1 MRNEDIEGSVEAII
15 SRLDEYCSGASI
27 QSFPPPSASKV
38 FDDVIRKQKGSV
50 RLASIFLLAYSTA
63 SSGWDFSSIPVG
75 IRGKH
80 GDKRLAAAFT
90 ERHVTLHFNITAFG
104 ENLGWKGNVRNVDLS
119 NDPRFSKFLAS
130 IKKLSA
136 KQREVLLD
144 YAIYKC
150 FESRAVPKP
159 LPPLPSDWLSYARA
173 LQLCEALLAIPSE
186 GHIQQ
191 FLVAGFLSIHRK
203 RFGHSIE
210 THHPHA
216 SDTFDGTSGDIEEFR
231 ESNLVAA
238 YEVTVRDDWKNRL
251 PDLQK
256 KATEAGLQKYIVI
269 ASGVANDKS
278 LSSASA
284 LLDFLE
290 GMAIDLA
297 VVDIKDFFNVFCA
310 ELSPKEMREAINST
324 YEYLLHPKLSGRN
337 EFIDAFTFASQ
348 RWINAQQGGG
358 GNG

>member
-1 MRNEDIEGSVEAII
+1 MRNEDIANAVEGII
-15 SRLDEYCSGASI
+15 CQLDKFCGGASI
-27 QSFPPPSASKV
+27 RSFPTPSVSKI
-38 FDDVIRKQKGSV
+38 FDDLVKEQKGSV
-50 RLASIFLLAYSTA
+50 RLASIFLLAYSTVSDDWDYA
-63 SSGWDFSSIPVG
+63 SVPVG

-80 GDKRLAAAFT
+80 GDKRLAVAFT
-90 ERHVTLHFNITAFG
+90 ERHVTLHFNVTAFG

-119 NDPRFSKFLAS
+119 KDPRFSRFLTS
-130 IKKLSA
+130 IKELSESER
-136 KQREVLLD
+136 KVLFD
-144 YAIYKC
+144 YAIYKA

-159 LPPLPSDWLSYARA
+159 LPPLPPDWLSYARA

-191 FLVAGFLSIHRK
+191 LLVAGFLSVHRR

-216 SDTFDGTSGDIEEFR
+216 SDTFDGTAGDIEEFR

-256 KATEAGLQKYIVI
+256 KAAEAGLQKYVVI
-269 ASGVANDKS
+269 ASGVSNDKS

-284 LLDFLE
+284 LLLFLE
-290 GMAIDLA
+290 GMVLDLA
-297 VVDIKDFFNVFCA
+297 VVDIKDFFKVFCA

-324 YEYLLHPKLSGRN
+324 YEYLLNPKLSGRN
-337 EFIDAFTFASQ
+337 EFIEAFTGASQ
-348 RWINAQQGGG
+348 KWINAQQGGG